1 MNDEKLDPK
10 ILSETAARLVN
21 KGDGKKP
28 DFKYLWET
36 CVIDPNRVGEVEREC
51 ARIIKNRDTYNKIAR
66 ILFCAW
72 WVPGLIHYRES
83 SRLTLDVYLHNGQR
97 LGTPTTIVPKG
108 VYFRAGQFVEAAVDA
123 LEDQKLDGV
132 TDPATFLE
140 KAERF
145 NGLGYRKK
153 IGDRGVIEYSPYIWA
168 GANHHDET
176 GKYVRDGKFDKRAVE
191 KQLGVAA
198 LLKGLIG

>member
-1 MNDEKLDPK
+1 M
-10 ILSETAARLVN
+10 SEIEVKPAAVKN
-21 KGDGKKP
+21 TGTGKKP
-28 DFKYLWET
+28 DYKYLWET
-36 CVIDPNRVGEVEREC
+36 CRIDPARIAEVETQC
-51 ARIIKNRDTYNKIAR
+51 NRIVKNRDMYNRIANA
-66 ILFCAW
+66 IGCAW

-108 VYFRAGQFVEAAVDA
+108 VYFRSGQFIEAAVDA

-132 TDPATFLE
+132 KDPVVFLE

-145 NGLGYRKK
+145 NGLGYRKRV
-153 IGDRGVIEYSPYIWA
+153 GDRGIVEYSPYIWA
-168 GANHHDET
+168 GTNHHDET
-176 GKYVRDGKFDKRAVE
+176 GKYVRDGKFDKHAVE